1 MIRTLDRMVVGTFLK
16 LFFVVVIAVPPL
28 FILGDFTENA
38 DSYLDRGLT
47 RTEIGQAYLYK
58 LAEYVWWSLPIA
70 ALVGT
75 VFTVYGMTSHRE
87 VVAAKAGGIS
97 FHRLVLPL
105 VAAGFII
112 MGGTFYLSTVVP
124 RGNEVAASIQ
134 RAEGPNRTWR
144 SDFVYRSENGLDWQV
159 ARLTADSRR
168 MSDVTLERKPTEAH
182 QGLHITASGATWNEE
197 SGWLFVDG
205 YLRRLGM
212 DSTEHA
218 MRFNQL
224 ALPELTERPRD
235 LLEVPR
241 DPEEMTISELERISA
256 ILERSGGD
264 SKEFMVR
271 RGQLFAL
278 PVATL
283 IIILFAAPL
292 ATSYKRG
299 GAAFGVG
306 ISITT
311 VIAFIAT
318 TRFAQ
323 ALGEAGALSPW
334 AAAWTPN
341 LVFGSAALVL
351 LARVRT

>member
-16 LFFVVVIAVPPL
+16 LFFVVVMAVPPL

-38 DSYLDRGLT
+38 DSYLDRGLA
-47 RTEIGQAYLYK
+47 RTEIGQSYLYK

-70 ALVGT
+70 ALVAT
-75 VFTVYGMTSHRE
+75 VFTVYSMTSHRE
-87 VVAAKAGGIS
+87 IVAAKAGGIS

-105 VAAGFII
+105 VVAGLVL

-124 RGNEVAASIQ
+124 RGNAIAASIQ

-159 ARLTADSRR
+159 SRLTADSRR
-168 MSDVTLERKPTEAH
+168 MADVTLERKATESH
-182 QGLHITASGATWNEE
+182 RGLHITAEGATWNEE
-197 SGWLFVDG
+197 RGWLFVEG
-205 YLRRLGM
+205 YLRTLGI

-224 ALPELTERPRD
+224 SLPELTEQPRD

-241 DPEEMTISELERISA
+241 APEEMSIAELERISA
-256 ILERSGGD
+256 ILDRSGGD
-264 SKEFMVR
+264 PKEFEVR
-271 RGQLFAL
+271 RGQLMAL

-283 IIILFAAPL
+283 LIILFAAPL

-306 ISITT
+306 ISIMT
-311 VIAFIAT
+311 VITFIAT
-318 TRFAQ
+318 TKFAE
-323 ALGEAGALSPW
+323 ALGDAGALSPW
-334 AAAWTPN
+334 AAAWSPN
-341 LVFGSAALVL
+341 IAFGTAAALL